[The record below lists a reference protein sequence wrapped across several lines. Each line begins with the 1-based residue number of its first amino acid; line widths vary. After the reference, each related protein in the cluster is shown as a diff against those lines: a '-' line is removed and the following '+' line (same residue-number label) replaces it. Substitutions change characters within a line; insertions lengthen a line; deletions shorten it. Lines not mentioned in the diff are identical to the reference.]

1 MTKFIVDAGKVRIS
15 VSIVLIML
23 ISSVLSP
30 IKAQSEVDVGP
41 TIDLATAGEL
51 LLLDSDSN
59 TISGFSLNVLAKTGN
74 LDDAK
79 LIETKVFDYYGQPIQ
94 NKLISLAHDDSN
106 LYLGTSDGLL
116 FDYYYHDGNTILNHW
131 KLDGVYPIA
140 SGVGPVSGL
149 EIVGDSLLWVSE
161 ADTKVRILDRANI
174 SETSVFEYN
183 DAGVNGLTSVVYN
196 SGNIGAPIS
205 MLDSDGGLLL
215 SSDRLGGIANN
226 GNDKFESRNIIGS
239 SKGGVGSIV
248 AVDGITIDYEEKS
261 EEGWV
266 VIDDS
271 KLKILEKGD
280 SVKTRYNVHGNNSEN
295 NWKNPPFG
303 VASVINGK
311 YGTSSQIELPKSSE
325 DRRCFPLTL
334 SFANTSP
341 WTFKSK
347 NQTIDGGMITLS
359 VAGVEINNLT
369 HDQVS
374 GKTLTFT
381 PEVVAN
387 SDPLLE
393 DFCKELPNTLELKI
407 TEWFPSGEE
416 GSDFNAVVVVEP
428 PGTKY
433 DPSTNEWVR
442 SRFDWNVDRGV
453 SQEPVVSLGRLDSFD
468 TKLSVDLGRFG
479 SANDVSICTSCRLD
493 IPLMQNESVSLISL
507 RPVQSV
513 WEPER
518 FMQGKNTWFELE
530 YSYSRNA
537 MNQLIGRDYIDAEL
551 LLQGWDCSET
561 RVLFDNYNTAPY
573 EDLVVTSTQ
582 GRAIETQYA
591 ESNCEKVWR
600 FPGIGRAEEISAPTD
615 PVLITDL
622 TNIMLEE
629 YTRIRLQL
637 PVNFGMGGN
646 TVTNKVMIPF
656 DNIGLDKYD
665 DVWLRPATPD
675 SPNYLGDGDL
685 YWSASLDQYHKIE
698 SSASER
704 SDNYASGSGESA
716 EFEVVYG
723 DTFDVRMYRT
733 EVIWENCDDWGVLS
747 TTWDYIT
754 FWNGAEAQC
763 DDRNDAHFQLSPLDH
778 TLDVAAISEDYM
790 QRMYP
795 IPEGGVHVGVSTY
808 QHSVT
813 IRDRMLIPDFLEG
826 SLTPLFMISDAASFG
841 INGENTPERTV
852 LFVARE
858 SDNSDYL
865 NFSSGENTAVG
876 PWAFGGISPCSRSAI
891 VIDNEQDFGNQAI
904 FMKNGVPMF
913 SVPSDLAS
921 TLVHE
926 IGHSLRV
933 GHDNNAFFDHT
944 WNDCGLSELYDPDEI
959 GEGWTPPLFNTGNSL
974 GCWKSMDDFTLDQYM
989 DGVDDCWDGSD
1000 ELEYGLY
1007 IMGVNDET
1015 GEDIKEY
1022 GPVYFCPTGDR
1033 IRGEAINEGHNS
1045 CGDWS
1050 DESNPWGYMSGESF
1064 MRYESDGGVGDGPW
1078 GYGNEWIQNS
1088 DYDHIIDD
1096 MDRLAID
1103 DWVGEWFGSAIE
1115 SSVIELI
1122 ELVKSILRWIIETI
1136 YGALEW
1142 VAEGIQLLIDYGEDL
1157 IESVVDAMIDMIAN
1171 ADLLG
1176 RSDINQQYI
1185 HVALLVDD
1193 GGVIIPVSE
1202 TYRGAPTIGD
1212 ENITDDYM
1220 MKLFDGNNQSIHTSN
1235 AVLRAPND
1243 MFLSGGR
1250 SLVAEAPAL
1259 ADAVRWEIHNRE
1271 GSIVAAG
1278 LMADEEASVTAD
1290 LDLYSDENIVINWD
1304 HDLVGDTYSD
1314 IQISDDHGKTWK
1326 TIVSDTGGNLFK
1338 LDTSNWFKGHEYKF
1352 RIIVDNGKQ
1361 SVVSDPITYNLEGL
1375 NVYTSWTSGEDVFFG
1390 DSYSVI
1396 VEVLS
1401 HHGNGDDCKFT
1412 DLDNNIMIT
1421 EDGVSNRARVDILLD
1436 DDVEDVY
1443 RVFVECGD
1451 NDVVYYIA
1459 NPLNNN
1465 MDYVSNRGDGLLTW
1479 GEDCDDGAHVNCD
1492 GHDHHHDHDHWVG
1505 VIDGD
1510 VLKDYF
1516 ADLDGDGV
1524 LDNNDRCLDSRMG
1537 VSVGKNGCAVEKII
1551 VTEEVIIYKDSN
1563 NSESKEDDEKVRS
1576 GLNSID
1582 FGDSSSL
1589 VTLGAVLSLGC
1600 LIGVFVQS
1608 LRRKD

>member
-1 MTKFIVDAGKVRIS
+1 MRSFVFDGSKVRIS

-23 ISSVLSP
+23 MSSVLSP
-30 IKAQSEVDVGP
+30 IKAQSEVDAGP

-51 LLLDSDSN
+51 LLLDSSSN
-59 TISGFSLNVLAKTGN
+59 TISGFSLGVLTKTGS

-94 NKLISLAHDDSN
+94 NKLVSLAHDDDN
-106 LYLGTSDGLL
+106 LYLGTEDGLL
-116 FDYYYHDGNTILNHW
+116 FNYHYHDGNGILNHW
-131 KLDGVYPIA
+131 KLEGVEDIGV
-140 SGVGPVSGL
+140 GVGPVSGL
-149 EIVGDSLLWVSE
+149 EIVDNSLLWVTE
-161 ADTKVRILDRANI
+161 ADTKVRVIDRSSI
-174 SETSVFEYN
+174 TETSVFEYN
-183 DAGVNGLTSVVYN
+183 DAGVDGLTSIVYN
-196 SGNIGAPIS
+196 SGNQGAPIS
-205 MLDSDGGLLL
+205 MLDSNGGLLL
-215 SSDRLGGIANN
+215 SSERFGSFANT
-226 GNDKFESRNIIGS
+226 GNDKFESRNTIGS
-239 SKGGVGSIV
+239 SKDGRGVV
-248 AVDGITIDYEEKS
+248 AVDGITIDYEVKS
-261 EEGWV
+261 KEGWV
-266 VIDDS
+266 VIDGFE
-271 KLKILEKGD
+271 LKILEKGD
-280 SVKTRYNVHGNNSEN
+280 PVNTRYNVHGNDSGNDYG
-295 NWKNPPFG
+295 NWKVPPFG
-303 VASVINGK
+303 IASVIDGK
-311 YGTSSQIELPKSSE
+311 YGTSSNIELSKSGE

-334 SFANTSP
+334 SFANTEP
-341 WTFKSK
+341 WTFESK
-347 NQTIDGGMITLS
+347 NQTINGGMITLS
-359 VAGVEINNLT
+359 VAGVEISNLT

-381 PEVVAN
+381 PEAVAN

-407 TEWFPSGEE
+407 TEWYPDGVD
-416 GSDFNAVVVVEP
+416 GSDFNARVIVQP
-428 PGTKY
+428 PGSRY
-433 DPSTNEWVR
+433 DNSTNEWIR
-442 SRFDWNVDRGV
+442 NRFDWAIDNGV
-453 SQEPVVSLGRLDSFD
+453 SKEPPVSFGRLDSFD

-479 SANDVSICTSCRLD
+479 AASDVSICTSCPLD

-561 RVLFDNYNTAPY
+561 RVLFDNYNRAPY
-573 EDLVVTSTQ
+573 GDLSAISTQ
-582 GRAIETQYA
+582 GRAIETQYT

-600 FPGIGRAEEISAPTD
+600 VPGIGRAEDISAPTD

-622 TNIMLEE
+622 TNTGLEE

-646 TVTNKVMIPF
+646 TVTNKVIIPF
-656 DNIGLDKYD
+656 DNIGTDKYD

-685 YWSASLDQYHKIE
+685 YWSASLDQYQKIE
-698 SSASER
+698 SGVSER

-754 FWNGAEAQC
+754 FWDGAEAQC

-795 IPEGGVHVGVSTY
+795 IPEGGAHVGVSTY

-826 SLTPLFMISDAASFG
+826 TLTPLFMISDAASFG

-865 NFSSGENTAVG
+865 NFSSGENSAVG

-891 VIDNEQDFGNQAI
+891 VIDNEQVFGGQGI
-904 FMKNGVPMF
+904 YMKNGGWKY

-944 WNDCGLSELYDPDEI
+944 WNDCGLSELYDPDEL
-959 GEGWTPPLFNTGNSL
+959 GEGWTPPLVNTGNSL
-974 GCWKSMDDFTLDQYM
+974 SCWRSMDFFTLDQYM
-989 DGVDDCWDGSD
+989 DGVEDCWDGSD
-1000 ELEYGLY
+1000 EVEYGLHVL
-1007 IMGVNDET
+1007 GVNSET
-1015 GEDIKEY
+1015 GEDIVSY
-1022 GPVYFCPTGDR
+1022 GPIFDCQNGEE
-1033 IRGEAINEGHNS
+1033 IRGDAINEGHNS

-1050 DESNPWGYMSGESF
+1050 DESNPWGYMNGESF
-1064 MRYESDGGVGDGPW
+1064 MRYESDGEVGDGPW
-1078 GYGNEWIQNS
+1078 GYGNEWIQNE
-1088 DYDHIIDD
+1088 DYDHIIGD

-1103 DWVGEWFGSAIE
+1103 DWVGEWFGSAVE
-1115 SSVIELI
+1115 STVLELI
-1122 ELVKSILRWIIETI
+1122 ELVKSILQWIIETI
-1136 YGALEW
+1136 FGVLEW

-1157 IESVVDAMIDMIAN
+1157 ITSVVDAMIDMVAN

-1176 RSDINQQYI
+1176 RSDIDQQYI

-1193 GGVIIPVSE
+1193 DGAIIPVSE

-1212 ENITDDYM
+1212 ENITDDYLM
-1220 MKLFDGNNQSIHTSN
+1220 VLFDGNNESIHTSN
-1235 AVLRAPND
+1235 AVLRAAND

-1250 SLVAEAPAL
+1250 SLVAEAPAM

-1278 LMADEEASVTAD
+1278 LMADQEASVTAD
-1290 LDLYSDENIVINWD
+1290 LDLFSNQNIVINWD

-1352 RIIVDNGKQ
+1352 RVIVDNGKQ
-1361 SVVSDPITYNLEGL
+1361 NVVSDPITYNLEGL
-1375 NVYTSWTSGEDVFFG
+1375 NVYTSWTSGKDVFSG

-1396 VEVLS
+1396 IEVLS
-1401 HHGNGDDCKFT
+1401 HHGNGDVCKFT
-1412 DLDNNIMIT
+1412 DLDNNLMIT
-1421 EDGVSNRARVDILLD
+1421 EDSGSNRARVDILLG
-1436 DDVEDVY
+1436 DDVEGVF

-1459 NPLNNN
+1459 NPLNSN
-1465 MDYVSNRGDGLLTW
+1465 MDYVSNGGDGLLTW
-1479 GEDCDDGAHVNCD
+1479 GEDCDDGANVNCD
-1492 GHDHHHDHDHWVG
+1492 DHNHDHWVS
-1505 VIDGD
+1505 VVDDDI
-1510 VLKDYF
+1510 LKGYF
-1516 ADLDGDGV
+1516 TDLDNDGV
-1524 LDNNDRCLDSRMG
+1524 LDNNDRCLDSKTG
-1537 VSVGKNGCAVEKII
+1537 VTVGKNGCVIEKIT

-1563 NSESKEDDEKVRS
+1563 NTETEEDSEKTKS
-1576 GLNSID
+1576 GLGSVD
-1582 FGDSSSL
+1582 LDDSSTL
-1589 VTLGAVLSLGC
+1589 VMLGAVLSLGC
-1600 LIGVFVQS
+1600 LIGVFIQS